1 MLADQILQGHF
12 GLMSPILWRVRVNHR
27 VVDQISVSIK
37 NSHFTPSAEAWIDRK
52 NHLGSDWWLQQKTSQ
67 IAGEDFDGMFFSGFG
82 EVATNFPLQARTNHP
97 FQSVEGSIAEN
108 RALWVSIKWEVVENS
123 LFEIHLGN
131 FELDFQDVLFF
142 ATIEGQ
148 NAMWR
153 NVLDW
158 LAVLK
163 VIAIIQPLAFFK
175 AFILECANLAE
186 SPDHF
191 TGRIPDQGQFADGF
205 SQNVANAFEHL
216 IGCFYSLFRIQ
227 KLGGSFDN
235 IAQRFVAIP
244 DSQCKWLKAFLTCFA
259 GFCTLLGLVW

>member
-1 MLADQILQGHF
+1 
-12 GLMSPILWRVRVNHR
+12 
-27 VVDQISVSIK
+27 
-37 NSHFTPSAEAWIDRK
+37 
-52 NHLGSDWWLQQKTSQ
+52 
-67 IAGEDFDGMFFSGFG
+67 MFFSGFR

-97 FQSVEGSIAEN
+97 FQSIEGRIAEN
-108 RALWVSIKWEVVENS
+108 RTLWVSIKREVVENS

-131 FELDFQDVLFF
+131 FELDLQDVLFF
-142 ATIEGQ
+142 TTIEGQ

-163 VIAIIQPLAFFK
+163 VIAIIQSLAFFK

-244 DSQCKWLKAFLTCFA
+244 DSQASGSKPFSRASLAFVRF
-259 GFCTLLGLVW
+259 LGLYGK